1 MNKTLP
7 LLILFATG
15 ATFLSQNG
23 FAQTTPQPGDPVA
36 YGDYSPNYDILSEL
50 TAEYEAPRPI
60 PKKEFMDLDI
70 KASRLNIDLNSEKQ
84 IEFSAKTSWA
94 NNFVWKFG
102 DGTIVSGFQHVKH
115 KFTEPG
121 TYNVILQASNGEE
134 TYSKSIK
141 VNVVDN
147 TKPLELEE
155 MEHYIIFPHDNKM
168 QADIQLDLPRKEKHL
183 NIEVQDWEG
192 NKVLQREIG
201 HVKKRSLIK
210 VDLQDLPNGKYY
222 AILKGKKYSL
232 VSRIT
237 IVR

>member
-1 MNKTLP
+1 
-7 LLILFATG
+7 
-15 ATFLSQNG
+15 
-23 FAQTTPQPGDPVA
+23 
-36 YGDYSPNYDILSEL
+36 
-50 TAEYEAPRPI
+50 
-60 PKKEFMDLDI
+60 
-70 KASRLNIDLNSEKQ
+70 
-84 IEFSAKTSWA
+84 
-94 NNFVWKFG
+94 
-102 DGTIVSGFQHVKH
+102 
-115 KFTEPG
+115 
-121 TYNVILQASNGEE
+121 
-134 TYSKSIK
+134 

-168 QADIQLDLPRKEKHL
+168 EADIQLDLQRKEKHL